1 MSPDAALFAARH
13 PRSKVLD
20 AIRREA
26 FISIVR
32 VDSRD
37 HALCAAEGISRAG
50 FSLIEMTL
58 TIPGALD
65 IIQETVSRFGDRL
78 IVGAGTILHPDI
90 CRAAI
95 SAGAAFIVSPSTD
108 PEVIEVAR
116 AHDTVCIPGAQT
128 PTEVV
133 AGWRAGADMIK
144 IFPAGLAGGPAFI
157 RALKAPFPQIE
168 FVPSNGVDSSNAAQ
182 YLAAGATAVGVGG
195 PIFDSASLKSG
206 DADTIAANA
215 RRFAQALRAG

>member
-1 MSPDAALFAARH
+1 MPADANISAARH
-13 PRSKVLD
+13 PRSEVLD

-37 HALCAAEGISRAG
+37 HALCAAEGIASAG

-58 TIPGALD
+58 TIPGALE
-65 IIQETVSRFGDRL
+65 IIRETVAKFGDRL
-78 IVGAGTILHPDI
+78 IVGAGTVLDPET
-90 CRAAI
+90 CRGAI

-108 PEVIEVAR
+108 PEVIKAAR
-116 AHDTVCIPGAQT
+116 AHHTVCMPGAQT
-128 PTEVV
+128 PTEVF

-168 FVPSNGVDSSNAAQ
+168 FVPSNGVDNANAAQ
-182 YLAAGATAVGVGG
+182 YLAAGATAVGVGS
-195 PIFDSASLKSG
+195 PIFDAASLKSG

-215 RRFAQALRAG
+215 RRFSQALRAG